1 MPAGSRHVLLA
12 AAVVLIVA
20 LAAPAA
26 AFADK
31 GGKCTA
37 SACKVYSEQSAPT
50 AGHHQPPRKAPTAS
64 NKSGGSQQQQQQ
76 PKNLSRVLAHAG
88 NDRLPLSRLLNGDT
102 AIGSLESGAGGG
114 SPGLLGAAFDLGAG
128 PTVLLAILLATALG
142 LAGRGRVHGWLRR
155 RSSS

>member
-26 AFADK
+26 AYADK

-37 SACKVYSEQSAPT
+37 SACKVYSEGGAPSS
-50 AGHHQPPRKAPTAS
+50 GGQHPPKAPTGS
-64 NKSGGSQQQQQQ
+64 NKSSGQQ
-76 PKNLSRVLAHAG
+76 PQVPKNMSRVLAHAG
-88 NDRLPLSRLLNGDT
+88 NDRLALSRLLNGDT
-102 AIGSLESGAGGG
+102 AIGSLGSGPGGG

-142 LAGRGRVHGWLRR
+142 LAGRGRVLGWLRR

>member
-12 AAVVLIVA
+12 AAAVLLVA

-26 AFADK
+26 ALADK

-37 SACKVYSEQSAPT
+37 SACKVYSEGGAPSS
-50 AGHHQPPRKAPTAS
+50 GGQHPPKAPTGS
-64 NKSGGSQQQQQQ
+64 TKSGGQQQPQV

-102 AIGSLESGAGGG
+102 AIGSLGSGAGGG

>member
-12 AAVVLIVA
+12 AAAVLLVA
-20 LAAPAA
+20 LAAPAV

-37 SACKVYSEQSAPT
+37 SACKVYSEGGSAPSS
-50 AGHHQPPRKAPTAS
+50 GRQQPPKAPTGS
-64 NKSGGSQQQQQQ
+64 NKSGGQQPQV
-76 PKNLSRVLAHAG
+76 PKNLSRVLAQAG
-88 NDRLPLSRLLNGDT
+88 NDKLPLSRLLNGDT
-102 AIGSLESGAGGG
+102 AIGSLGSGPGGA

>member
-1 MPAGSRHVLLA
+1 MPVGSRHVLLA
-12 AAVVLIVA
+12 TAAVLLVV
-20 LAAPAA
+20 LAAPTA

-37 SACKVYSEQSAPT
+37 SACKVYSEGGAPSS
-50 AGHHQPPRKAPTAS
+50 GRQQPPKSPTGS
-64 NKSGGSQQQQQQ
+64 NKSGGHQPQL

-88 NDRLPLSRLLNGDT
+88 NDRLALSRLLNGDS
-102 AIGSLESGAGGG
+102 AIGSLGSGPGGA